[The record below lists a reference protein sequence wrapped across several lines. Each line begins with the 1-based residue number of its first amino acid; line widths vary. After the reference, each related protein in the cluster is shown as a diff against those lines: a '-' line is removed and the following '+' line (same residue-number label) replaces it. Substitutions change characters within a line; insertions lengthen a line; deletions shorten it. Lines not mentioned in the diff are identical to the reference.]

1 MIVYCA
7 GAIKGD
13 TAYQINY
20 VEMIRFVESMNNT
33 ALAELNGKFK
43 FSIPLSDNQIYT
55 RDIKWIDGSEL
66 MIAEISGPSLGV
78 GFEISYALFQKE
90 IPVLALVSSDV
101 KKISAMISGCN
112 SELLTVKRYKNVE
125 DMQNIISD
133 YFKNLEQYSDRKGI
147 HFPIHKQTY

>member
-13 TAYQINY
+13 TAYQNNY
-20 VEMIRFVESMNNT
+20 LEMIRFIESMNHT

-43 FSIPLSDNQIYT
+43 FSIPLSDNQVYT
-55 RDIKWIDGSEL
+55 RDIKWIDGSQL

-78 GFEISYALFQKE
+78 GFEIAYALFQKE

-101 KKISAMISGCN
+101 KKISAMITGCN
-112 SELLTVKRYKNVE
+112 SNLLTIKRYKNIE

-133 YFKNLEQYSDRKGI
+133 YFKNLEHESDRKGI
-147 HFPIHKQTY
+147 HHPVHKEAL

>member
-7 GAIKGD
+7 GAIKGY
-13 TAYQINY
+13 TTYQNNY
-20 VEMIRFVESMNNT
+20 IEMIRFIESMSHT

-43 FSIPLSDNQIYT
+43 FSIPLSDNQVYT

-78 GFEISYALFQKE
+78 GFEIAYALFQKE

-101 KKISAMISGCN
+101 KKISAMITGCN
-112 SELLTVKRYKNVE
+112 SNLLTIKRYKNIE

-133 YFKNLEQYSDRKGI
+133 YFKKLEQDSDEKGI
-147 HFPIHKQTY
+147 HHPVHKEAL

>member
-13 TAYQINY
+13 TTYQNNY
-20 VEMIRFVESMNNT
+20 IEMIRFIESMNHS

-43 FSIPLSDNQIYT
+43 FSIPLSDNQLYT
-55 RDIKWIDGSEL
+55 RDVKWIEGSVL

-78 GFEISYALFQKE
+78 GFEIAYALFQKK
-90 IPVLALVSSDV
+90 IPVLALASSEV
-101 KKISAMISGCN
+101 EKISAMITGCN
-112 SELLTVKRYKNVE
+112 SELLTVKRYQNIE

-133 YFKNLEQYSDRKGI
+133 YFKNLEHESDGKGI
-147 HFPIHKQTY
+147 HLSVHKQAL

>member
-13 TAYQINY
+13 TAYQNNY
-20 VEMIRFVESMNNT
+20 LEMIRFIESMNHT

-55 RDIKWIDGSEL
+55 RDIKWVDGSVA

-78 GFEISYALFQKE
+78 GFEIAYALFKKE
-90 IPVLALVSSDV
+90 IPVLADRYNYRLQILLLLSL
-101 KKISAMISGCN
+101 KIQSFFCF
-112 SELLTVKRYKNVE
+112 LKHDL
-125 DMQNIISD
+125 
-133 YFKNLEQYSDRKGI
+133 
-147 HFPIHKQTY
+147 